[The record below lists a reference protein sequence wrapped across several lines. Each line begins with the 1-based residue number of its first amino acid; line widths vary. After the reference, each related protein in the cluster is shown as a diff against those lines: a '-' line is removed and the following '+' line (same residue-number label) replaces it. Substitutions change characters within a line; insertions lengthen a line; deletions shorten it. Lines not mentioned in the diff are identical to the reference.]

1 MRESDR
7 QLYDEVA
14 RDNYGMEV
22 CFDDI
27 ERDLSSL
34 REGGAV
40 TYNHLERIADESCW
54 PFNKYWMWPV
64 RERIGDALEETD
76 GLLAELGDNLERE
89 EEVIKTLLGIFRN
102 SDLAS
107 ILLRFVWPEDYGIYS
122 RPPLFVLQTK
132 RGRNAVGELL
142 NYFNDLRL
150 FRDTLHIERA
160 ADFEMIAWSVSYQ
173 KEKYIRNFKKSLAER
188 LPEKFPVNDLI
199 RFNRRDPLKLAV
211 LLQQSGHFI
220 TACKWLGEAAEKLM
234 KDKCIELKFYPDDYE
249 TLGDMIYKLE
259 TDKPDDP
266 WYNRNR
272 DPLKI
277 LIRLRNEATHNSK
290 DFDRD
295 QAERMFSI
303 VGEVFRTTMPNP

>member
-1 MRESDR
+1 MREKDR

-14 RDNYGMEV
+14 RENYGMEV
-22 CFDDI
+22 CFEDI
-27 ERDLSSL
+27 EKDLSPL

-40 TYNHLERIADESCW
+40 TCGHLERIADESCW

-64 RERIGDALEETD
+64 RERIEESLKETD
-76 GLLAELGDNLERE
+76 GLLARLGDDLERE
-89 EEVIKTLLGIFRN
+89 EEVIKILLGIFRN
-102 SDLAS
+102 IDLAS
-107 ILLRFVWPEDYGIYS
+107 ILLRFAWPEEYGIYS
-122 RPPLFVLQTK
+122 RPPVYVLQTK
-132 RGRNAVGELL
+132 RGRNAITELL

-150 FRDTLHIERA
+150 FRDTLRIERA
-160 ADFEMIAWSVSYQ
+160 ADFEMIAWAVSYQ
-173 KEKYIRNFKKSLAER
+173 KEKYIRNFKKDLAER

-199 RFNRRDPLKLAV
+199 HFNRRDPLKLAV
-211 LLQQSGHFI
+211 LLQQNDHFI

-259 TDKPDDP
+259 ADKPDDP
-266 WYNRNR
+266 WVTRNR
-272 DPLKI
+272 DSLKM

-290 DFDRD
+290 SFAKD

-303 VGEVFRTTMPNP
+303 VGEVFRTPMPNP